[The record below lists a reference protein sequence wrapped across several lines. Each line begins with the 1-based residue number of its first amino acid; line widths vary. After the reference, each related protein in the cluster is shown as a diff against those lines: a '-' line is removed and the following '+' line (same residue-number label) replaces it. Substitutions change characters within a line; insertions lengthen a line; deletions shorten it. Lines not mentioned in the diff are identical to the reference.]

1 MRAHQN
7 VPRVYRS
14 LVSAMVG
21 SEVGTDWAGSNAI
34 AIDRFGQV
42 TGVQAIGGTTS
53 TRAGGTDR
61 FIVDS
66 DRQTPST

>member
-1 MRAHQN
+1 
-7 VPRVYRS
+7 
-14 LVSAMVG
+14 MVG

-66 DRQTPST
+66 DWQTPSTWTSLLEWLQLSNKKSNN